1 QDYSGPPQVSVS
13 AEEAG
18 ELGLSVGDQVVIN
31 VLGRNIEA
39 TISSLREVQWETLGI
54 NFVFVFSPNT
64 FAGAPH
70 AFLATLTASEDV
82 GEGFDGQLLRKLAK
96 EFPTVAS
103 VRIRDALDTVN
114 GLIAQLSTAIRAA
127 ALVALLSSVLVLAG
141 ALAAGNRERVHDAVV
156 LKTLG
161 AQRGTLMRTLVYE
174 YTILGLATAIFA
186 ILAGT
191 AAAWFVISVIMDFV
205 FVFLPTVSF
214 TTIIVA
220 LCFTIL
226 LGLAGTWR
234 ILGLKA
240 APFLREL

>member
-1 QDYSGPPQVSVS
+1 M
-13 AEEAG
+13 
-18 ELGLSVGDQVVIN
+18 
-31 VLGRNIEA
+31 
-39 TISSLREVQWETLGI
+39 QWETLGI

-161 AQRGTLMRTLVYE
+161 AQRRTLMRTLVYE

-191 AAAWFVISVIMDFV
+191 AAAWFVIAVIMDFV